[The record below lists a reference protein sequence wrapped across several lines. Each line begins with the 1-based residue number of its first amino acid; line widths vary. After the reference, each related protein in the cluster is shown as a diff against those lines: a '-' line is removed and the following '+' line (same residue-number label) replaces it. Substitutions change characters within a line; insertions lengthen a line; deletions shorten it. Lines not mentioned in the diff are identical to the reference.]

1 MKNLLNLK
9 GLCRSSQLALNP
21 DGQTTVERRSND
33 GHSRRHLPVGLT
45 RLLSLFLLLTLGVG
59 QTWAD
64 NYIEGDAGLITTGWN
79 KKGYRID
86 NTPYNNYAVAA
97 GKYFFKITD
106 GNTESGGS
114 CFGTVTGVTSSNYG
128 VTDGCMWINL
138 TGINDVNITWANSG
152 WNVNITVTPSSYF
165 IKYPWGDNHAWTFSA
180 PMTACSDGTYAC
192 TGPYNGTTYDFGR
205 RGYDGGAGA
214 KTGQTATVN
223 NSPSTDE
230 TCVFNVTT
238 SGALTITRCNKV
250 TPTNKIYFDNSV
262 SNFTGNI
269 YLIIG
274 HDKPTKFSCAYK
286 MTQLAGT
293 KLHYVSV
300 GANWTDATYYAIVG
314 NSAAS
319 ISAGSWGSESLSTKQ
334 TGGYTAAY
342 TGKYDLDGSN
352 KQYLFTTAS
361 SGNGKALTIT
371 HKNTGYSNLNYTQ
384 SVTLCTKAYG
394 ADSYSANTSSLTSLN
409 FTTYNL
415 TGVGSVSTQQTNN
428 MNGSTGV
435 ASGSACQAATT
446 TINVGDAPASWV
458 YDGIYTA
465 MNGGSPVEDDQEY
478 TYYPR
483 AATNYYVRFHE
494 VHDPSVSL
502 AASSAYLTTTGGLR
516 ALTGETITL
525 TATALY
531 NVNSLVYTYEY
542 STNSGSSWTTIAS
555 RSASNTQTFTAN
567 STGDYIFRVTLP
579 DEAGTV
585 NGTTNVHMTEM
596 YTIKVKKNSNW
607 VPNKLYV
614 WNKSTEITQYGAFP
628 GSTGKFTN
636 HGQWYE
642 FELNSDFDSFIVS
655 ASNHDTNHTSD
666 VTGVTGSGCYTIG
679 GTTGT
684 SCAVTSGAACPSAP
698 TVTASAATSV
708 LNTKATLNGSI
719 SATGNDAL
727 TDYGFYWSTTYKTAE
742 TLKSSGTQVQK
753 GTSDHIGAIAH
764 ELTGLSAGSTV
775 YYIAYATNG
784 QGTTVSDVQ
793 TFTTE
798 GMHDV
803 TVNAEAGGTVSYNG
817 GAAGSTCT
825 ARAGIETASA
835 NIVATANEGY
845 YFVGW
850 QLPDGT
856 ITKASETS
864 YDGVTQ
870 TITIK
875 ATADGKTVTALFNV
889 RYALLGSVDTDDK
902 LTAGMPGW
910 GEGNEAPFTYSA
922 GTYTKTVDLTLPN
935 TTYKFKIVDRRG
947 ATHTSYG
954 LSSKAVIP
962 ADGDYHPAASTAA
975 DAQLATAGVGTY
987 TLTVQTIAVGDNAGK
1002 PQVKITNPASHLI
1015 TMGVK
1020 TDFGA
1025 SDAAGGSIS
1034 AVDGETTPNVITNG
1048 KYIKHGGTIV
1058 VTATPSIGYSLA
1070 GWYSDA
1076 ACTSAYAAGAN
1087 VAINDGARTLTL
1099 SGLDDD
1105 KTIYAKFTENRT
1117 TVTVEA
1123 NNAHGTV
1130 TIAAGAGRTDETH
1143 ASVGVYT
1150 TASVTA
1156 VPDAGYYFAGWTLS
1170 NETFT
1175 ASGTGEANTT
1185 ITITGAGTAGTSGT
1199 LTANFVE
1206 LDKIY
1211 FRNWNADRNE
1221 PLWENVYVYFGI
1233 SWNGDNRPI
1242 ASSTASNIVQMEQI
1256 GTSNIYWA
1264 YVPRAEYTNS
1274 NIAFSNHQFT
1284 TGYTFY
1290 QYESVKWGSYNR
1302 KLNMCVPKHGDTETI
1317 DKTLFY
1323 KSYWKN
1329 YGLAPGAEAGYYM
1342 KRLNSSSN
1350 GYEDAATD
1358 CKFVVVDE
1366 NTISYKLRVD
1376 NMDKD
1381 YHNKYMVHSAGGIK
1395 YVTHSVSESEGTAIT
1410 TDACTDVNMTQ
1421 YDDGTPRFLI
1431 TPSSEGYYTITID
1444 QSGDVMKISVNYPVA
1459 VGDYLLVQTNSD
1471 ESKILSHSDIIK
1483 GGLTTATVSM
1493 HLDMVTSGTK
1503 LILKKCTSTAGGTP
1517 TFGAKTEV
1525 GTGTGLFNTTTFNK
1539 GNGVYKFDI
1548 TISGDE
1554 VTAIASDGLYTGKYY
1569 IKTDY
1574 APGGWVNFKQNV
1586 LEQNTINFSNEDAN
1600 TFDYYHCAWVDG
1612 DGKNVKCIIANDY
1625 NEQLTDTLIG
1635 DDILGKMDDG
1645 TTPRQYLAE
1654 NANVRFSYNSY
1665 TNELKRAY
1673 INGASGWEAS
1683 FLSLKDMTNNG
1694 TGTGTK
1700 TITKTDGTALTNDT
1714 ISFRDKGNWIYQI
1727 DVKAGANSYIW
1738 LSANYKFRGNDHM
1751 QNLIG
1756 TSTAGD
1762 LLIGSGLTSSQR
1774 MTLIYDFKTNNL
1786 IAAWTPAETYG
1797 KEIDLNSDVL
1807 LIHNR
1812 KTDRTDEVNT
1822 IDLTEG
1828 GKIKNIDRVYS
1839 ALRFQKTTADGIIG
1853 LSGNYASAAESY
1865 YRYNYWI
1872 SFPYDVKMTDIFGV
1886 ADYGSKWRIQ
1896 YYDGAERASKGW
1908 YLGDGTTTFWKTMPM
1923 NDDAK
1928 LKKGEGYVL
1937 QLSPSAFKAT
1947 GSGSLWAL
1955 VDEIYLYFPSQAGFG
1970 HIGLDISSVTLS
1982 SLPCTKGL
1990 YTDGSGKD
1998 HNLTDSHWHV
2008 FGIPT
2013 FKNATGTT
2021 GTGDNYDG
2029 DEEKHSIS
2037 EGEFYFYEYNNN
2049 GTIYNTYIVTGSSG
2063 FTFQPMHA
2071 YMIQMTGTLNFAIN
2085 SVPASVAAR
2094 QKKEIQNYDLRL
2106 ELASEGQ
2113 VADQTFVTL
2122 RENAVA
2128 DFALNEDLTKI
2139 HNTGK
2144 ANIYSYAG
2152 VYDVAA
2158 NILPVENRTVV
2169 LGVETAKAG
2178 TYTFSMPDNFDGI
2191 VTLIDNFT
2199 QTRTNLALGDYEV
2212 SLPKGEMNDRFLL
2225 EINIRQVPTAIDGV
2239 EGGSLK
2245 DGKAHKYI
2253 ENGAMYILRDGKIYD
2268 ARGNKVK

>member
-1 MKNLLNLK
+1 MNSSNTITFYNVPAGTNTFKLVKGSEWGHGVFTNNATSIVTTLCSNCDNLNNK
-9 GLCRSSQLALNP
+9 IVTNTA
-21 DGQTTVERRSND
+21 
-33 GHSRRHLPVGLT
+33 
-45 RLLSLFLLLTLGVG
+45 
-59 QTWAD
+59 AD
-64 NYIEGDAGLITTGWN
+64 ITFT
-79 KKGYRID
+79 
-86 NTPYNNYAVAA
+86 
-97 GKYFFKITD
+97 ITD
-106 GNTESGGS
+106 ENNWK
-114 CFGTVTGVTSSNYG
+114 CTVSASSPTYYIKYN
-128 VTDGCMWINL
+128 WN
-138 TGINDVNITWANSG
+138 NSG
-152 WNVNITVTPSSYF
+152 WGWSGALTSNGGNIYSCIGQYGGSGSYDHTRLSST
-165 IKYPWGDNHAWTFSA
+165 DQ
-180 PMTACSDGTYAC
+180 DGTNN
-192 TGPYNGTTYDFGR
+192 TG
-205 RGYDGGAGA
+205 
-214 KTGQTATVN
+214 TVL
-223 NSPSTDE
+223 NSPSTGDK
-230 TCVFNVTT
+230 CVFEYNSSTK
-238 SGALTITRCNKV
+238 ALTITRCNKV
-250 TPTNKIYFDNSV
+250 NNTNHIYFDNSI
-262 SNFTGNI
+262 SNFSGNL
-269 YLIIG
+269 YLVIG
-274 HDKPTKFSCAYK
+274 HDKPTTYSIVYPLTQKAG
-286 MTQLAGT
+286 TQLFYT
-293 KLHYVSV
+293 SISPS
-300 GANWTDATYYAIVG
+300 WDDATYYAII
-314 NSAAS
+314 AS
-319 ISAGSWGSESLSTKQ
+319 STTLNNDNTNWGSSSLSTK
-334 TGGYTAAY
+334 GNNGYTAAY
-342 TGKYDLDGSN
+342 TGKYDLTGGSFI
-352 KQYLFTTAS
+352 FTTNA
-361 SGNGKALTIT
+361 SGNNAALSIDYQTSYT
-371 HKNTGYSNLNYTQ
+371 SLNYTQ
-384 SVTLCTKAYG
+384 TVNLSNKAYG
-394 ADSYSANTSSLTSLN
+394 AGSYTTGTTSGASLN

-415 TGVGSVSTQQTNN
+415 TADGTVSIQQTNSI
-428 MNGSTGV
+428 NGSGV

-458 YDGIYTA
+458 YDGIFDVAT
-465 MNGGSPVEDDQEY
+465 GGSAITTAQTY

-483 AATNYYVRFHE
+483 GAKTYYVRFRE

-502 AASSAYLTTTGGLR
+502 AASSTYLTTSSGLR
-516 ALTGETITL
+516 ALKGELITL

-531 NVNSLVYTYEY
+531 NQNPLVYTYEY
-542 STNSGSSWTTIAS
+542 STNGGSTWNAIAT
-555 RSASNTQTFTAN
+555 RSASNTQTYTADE
-567 STGDYIFRVTLP
+567 TGDYIFRVTLP

-585 NGTTNVHMTEM
+585 NGTTNIHMTEM
-596 YTIKVKKNSNW
+596 YTINVKKNASW
-607 VPNKLYV
+607 VPNKLYI
-614 WNKSTEITQYGAFP
+614 WNTSTENQQHGAFP
-628 GSTGKFTN
+628 GQTGKFTN
-636 HGQWYE
+636 KGQWYS
-642 FELNSDFDSFIVS
+642 FELNSDFNAFIIS
-655 ASNHDTNHTSD
+655 ASDHESNHTSD

-684 SCAVTSGAACPSAP
+684 SCAVTSGAACPAAP

-708 LNTKATLNGSI
+708 LNTKATLNGNI

-727 TDYGFYWSTTYKTAE
+727 TDYGFYWSTTYTTAE
-742 TLKSSGTQVQK
+742 TLKSSGTRVQK
-753 GTSDHIGAIAH
+753 GTSDRTGAITH

-793 TFTTE
+793 TFTTAA
-798 GMHDV
+798 MHNV

-875 ATADGKTVTALFNV
+875 ATADSKTVTALFNV

-922 GTYTKTVDLTLPN
+922 ETYTKTVDLTLPN

-954 LSSKAVIP
+954 LSSKAVIQ
-962 ADGDYHPAASTAA
+962 ADGDYHDVASTAA

-987 TLTVQTIAVGDNAGK
+987 TLTVQTIADGGNAGK
-1002 PQVKITNPASHLI
+1002 PKVKITNHASHRI

-1048 KYIKHGGTIV
+1048 KYIKDGGTIV
-1058 VTATPSIGYSLA
+1058 VTATPNSGYSLA

-1087 VAINDGARTLTL
+1087 VAIDDGARTLTL
-1099 SGLDDD
+1099 SSLNEN

-1130 TIAAGAGRTDETH
+1130 TIAAGAGWTDETH

-1156 VPDAGYYFAGWTLS
+1156 EPDAGYYFAGWTLS

-1185 ITITGAGTAGTSGT
+1185 ITITGAGTAGTAST

-1211 FRNWNADRNE
+1211 FRNWNEDANAA
-1221 PLWENVYVYFGI
+1221 LWENVYVYFGI
-1233 SWNGDNRPI
+1233 SWSGDNRPI

-1274 NIAFSNHQFT
+1274 KIAFSNHQFT

-1329 YGLAPGAEAGYYM
+1329 YGLAAGSEAGYYM

-1376 NMDKD
+1376 NMGTD
-1381 YHNKYMVHSAGGIK
+1381 YHNKYMVHSAGAIK
-1395 YVTHSVSESEGTAIT
+1395 YVTHSVSESEGTVIT

-1444 QSGDVMKISVNYPVA
+1444 QSGDVMKISVDYPVS
-1459 VGDYLLVQTNSD
+1459 VGDYLLVHNYNNGTA
-1471 ESKILSHSDIIK
+1471 KMSHSDIIK
-1483 GGLTTATVSM
+1483 KGTATSTVSM
-1493 HLDMVTSGTK
+1493 YLNMDAATK
-1503 LILKKCTSTAGGTP
+1503 SLTLKKCTSTAGGTP
-1517 TFGAKTEV
+1517 TFGEEHEV
-1525 GTGTGLFNTTTFNK
+1525 GTGLFNTTTFDK

-1548 TISGDE
+1548 TISSDE

-1574 APGGWVNFKQNV
+1574 APGRWVNFKQNV
-1586 LEQNTINFSNEDAN
+1586 LEQNTINFSKSDAN

-1612 DGKNVKCIIANDY
+1612 DGKNVKCIVANDY

-1645 TTPRQYLAE
+1645 TTPRQYLATA
-1654 NANVRFSYNSY
+1654 ANVRFSYNSY
-1665 TNELKRAY
+1665 TDELKRTY

-1694 TGTGTK
+1694 TGSGTK
-1700 TITKTDGTALTNDT
+1700 TITKTDETALTNDT
-1714 ISFRDKGNWIYQI
+1714 VSFRDKGNWIYQI

-1738 LSANYKFRGNDHM
+1738 LSANYKFNSTNHM
-1751 QNLIG
+1751 QDLIG

-1762 LLIGSGLTSSQR
+1762 LLIGSGLETPQR

-1797 KEIDLNSDVL
+1797 TEIDLNSDVL

-1812 KTDRTDEVNT
+1812 MKNGTDEVNM
-1822 IDLTEG
+1822 IDLTGG

-1853 LSGNYASAAESY
+1853 LSGDYASTAESY
-1865 YRYNYWI
+1865 YRYNYLI

-1923 NDDAK
+1923 ADDAK
-1928 LKKGEGYVL
+1928 LNKGEGYVL

-1955 VDEIYLYFPSQAGFG
+1955 VDEIYLYFPSQAEFG
-1970 HIGLDISSVTLS
+1970 HIGLNTSSVTLS
-1982 SLPCTKGL
+1982 SLPCTKGR

-2021 GTGDNYDG
+2021 GTGNEYHDEGSDG
-2029 DEEKHSIS
+2029 QPEDHNITNAN
-2037 EGEFYFYEYNNN
+2037 FYFYKYNNT
-2049 GTIYNTYIVTGSSG
+2049 GAADYNTYTVTSSSG
-2063 FTFQPMHA
+2063 YTFQPMHA

-2085 SVPASVAAR
+2085 SVPVPASVAAR

-2106 ELASEGQ
+2106 ELSSEGQ

-2144 ANIYSYAG
+2144 ANIYSFAG
-2152 VYDVAA
+2152 PYDVAA
-2158 NILPVENRTVV
+2158 NILPVENRAVV
-2169 LGVETAKAG
+2169 MGVETAKAG
-2178 TYTFSMPDNFDGI
+2178 TYTFSMPSNFDGT

-2199 QTRTNLALGDYEV
+2199 QTRTNLAIEDYEV
-2212 SLPKGEMNDRFLL
+2212 SLPKGEINDRFLL